1 MIAQV
6 LCAVF
11 VSAAMLLGVPPA
23 TADAAPTAAA
33 KSVYIIRFS
42 EPGALD
48 YKGENL
54 ALKAT
59 APVSESRQQFDV
71 KRPEVTA
78 YRKHLIEVQASHL
91 HDIAAS
97 IGREVHPKH
106 SYDLVFN
113 GIAVELSAS
122 EAAKVATLAGVED
135 IEADKIYPL
144 DTFRGPA
151 FIGAPAIWSAPPG
164 DAIHRGAGVTIGIL
178 DSGTNTGHPSFT
190 DDASCGFGPTN
201 HKLKSIG
208 CDTSAAGVCTDP
220 NGEADAVNSGHGVHT
235 ASIAGGNTVDN
246 SATPSPNL
254 PAPWTQI
261 SGVAP
266 CAKINSYK
274 VCNATPA
281 PGGCAVADSI
291 AGANN
296 AIADGVNAIN
306 FSVGGGTNPWSAS
319 DIDRA
324 FLNAVN
330 AGIFVA
336 ASAGN
341 TTATITSPIGQ
352 VNHRGPW
359 VNTVAASSQD
369 KQLGVALSATGP
381 GTPPANTQILLGTP
395 GSTSPAASAFSNVPI
410 GYYATN
416 PTGCTATG
424 GFPANFFAGSVAL
437 IMRGAC
443 NFTEKMDNAA
453 AAGAQAIFI
462 YNNAIGIIN
471 MDTTAAGAAAQLIQT
486 YGLLK
491 GDGINLSE
499 FIIANDTTPTTVSF
513 DPNAIGSVQGD
524 VLAAFSFR
532 GPTAGNFADLTKPDD
547 TGPGVVIYA
556 AWNPADGGKS
566 YELESGTSM
575 SGPHLAGSGALL
587 KAVHPDWTPMEIKSA
602 IQMTAVT
609 GTKEDGVTPWAV
621 DDVGSGRIDLS
632 KATLAGFV
640 MNETYANFL
649 AANPVGGT
657 INVKTLNLAS
667 VRNAAVVASYAWTR
681 TLRNSLLAQT
691 TWNVTVQT
699 PTGLNVTVVPTTFS
713 FNGTADTIFTT
724 NFELPAKQV
733 LTITATPTA
742 TFTAMTFAQVIF
754 TEVNNKAPPMHITV
768 AIKGHP

>member
-1 MIAQV
+1 M
-6 LCAVF
+6 
-11 VSAAMLLGVPPA
+11 
-23 TADAAPTAAA
+23 
-33 KSVYIIRFS
+33 YIIRFS

-48 YKGENL
+48 YKGGNL

-59 APVSESRQQFDV
+59 APVSESREQFDV

-78 YRKHLIEVQASHL
+78 YRKHLIDVQASHL
-91 HDIAAS
+91 HDIAGS
-97 IGREVHPKH
+97 IGREIHPKH

-122 EAAKVATLAGVED
+122 EAAKVATLAGVEA
-135 IEADKIYPL
+135 ITADEILPL

-151 FIGAPAIWSAPPG
+151 FIGAPAIWNAPPG

-190 DDASCGFGPTN
+190 DDASCGFGPSN
-201 HKLKSIG
+201 HKLKAAG
-208 CDTSAAGVCTDP
+208 CATSSGGVCTSSDV
-220 NGEADAVNSGHGVHT
+220 EADAYNSAHGVHT

-274 VCNATPA
+274 VCNTVSPTL
-281 PGGCAVADSI
+281 PGCGTSDSI
-291 AGANN
+291 AGVNN

-306 FSVGGGTNPWSAS
+306 FSIGGGTTPWNAT
-319 DIDRA
+319 DVDRA

-352 VNHRGPW
+352 VNHKGPW

-395 GSTSPAASAFSNVPI
+395 GSTTPAATAFTNLPI
-410 GYYATN
+410 GYNAAN

-437 IMRGAC
+437 IARGAC
-443 NFTEKMDNAA
+443 NFTEKMDNAT

-471 MDTTAAGAAAQLIQT
+471 MDTAAAGAAAQLIQT
-486 YGLLK
+486 YSLLQV
-491 GDGINLSE
+491 DGQNLVS
-499 FIIANDTTPTTVSF
+499 FITANGATPTTTSF
-513 DPNAIGSVQGD
+513 DPNAIGTIQGD
-524 VLAAFSFR
+524 VLADFSFR
-532 GPTAGNFADLTKPDD
+532 GPMTGNYADLTKPDD

-556 AWNPADGGKS
+556 AWNPIDGGTS
-566 YELESGTSM
+566 YKLESGTSM

-587 KAVHPDWTPMEIKSA
+587 KAVHPDWTPAEIKSA

-609 GTKEDGVTPWAV
+609 GTKEDGVTQWAV
-621 DDVGSGRIDLS
+621 DDVGSGRVDLS
-632 KATLAGFV
+632 KATAAGFV

-649 AANPVGGT
+649 AANPSGGT

-667 VRNAAVVASYAWTR
+667 VRNAAVVASYTWTR
-681 TLRNSLLAQT
+681 TLRNTLPVQT

-699 PTGLNVTVVPTTFS
+699 PTGLNVTVVPNTFS
-713 FNGTADTIFTT
+713 FNGTADTVFTD

-733 LTITATPTA
+733 LTITAAPTA